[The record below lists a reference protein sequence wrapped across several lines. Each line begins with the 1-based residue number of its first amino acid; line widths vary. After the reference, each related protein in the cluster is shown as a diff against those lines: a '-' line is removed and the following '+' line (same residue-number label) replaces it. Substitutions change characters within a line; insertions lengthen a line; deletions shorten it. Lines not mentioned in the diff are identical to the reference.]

1 MKKNDYFILLA
12 TTAFTLLFYHQLI
25 GVNLFIYTIILVLL
39 LLLRDNSLVKNKVFL
54 LSASLSILTAFAAYL
69 HSSNFSIMMNIISL
83 ILTAA
88 ISIHPENSIIANF
101 FHGIY
106 SQISVF
112 AYMLYDIFKKQ
123 NQLDDNLQ
131 KDNHWAK
138 KVILSIIPVLIFFI
152 FFFLYRE
159 SNVVFKN
166 ISDQINLDFIS
177 VEWIG
182 FTILG
187 LLLTYPFFLQHAIDI
202 IKKKDNELNENLSNT
217 HIQSDNDHESTFM
230 SLKNESITAILLF
243 ALLIILTLSVNIT
256 DIMYTW
262 SSTILPNGLTYS
274 EYIHSGISSLITS
287 IILAIV
293 IILLFFRGALN
304 FYSNNKFLKALAYI
318 WIIQNVFLVLSTL
331 MRNKMYVDTYSLTEK
346 RVGVFIYLGLC
357 IIGLLLCLYKI
368 AFQKKNIFLF
378 RKNMWAIYISLCM
391 LSILD
396 WNYYIAAY
404 NVYRAK
410 KSNDFYLDANY
421 MGELNENNFPV
432 VWNYYQSLPD
442 TDFRKAVLKK
452 IVDTKMSTILLKY
465 NQHDFRSLTY
475 KRQASYRMISKLDQ
489 QQAIQSLNA
498 SSLRINDLSFLMPL
512 QHLIE
517 INLSNNELKDISKL
531 SQLPSLQIVD
541 LSVNMLDSIHKWPE
555 LPHLKELNLSNTKI
569 SNLHKI
575 TPYTQITSLNI
586 SNNSIYTIDEI
597 TDFKQLENL
606 DISNNPLSSITV
618 LSILQHLKSLKISG
632 VLSPSIK
639 LPTLASLEKLD
650 VSNSTKLTTQT
661 DTITVFSEKL
671 INQLKELNISNTQL
685 QNLNI
690 LSNLSSTNHLQ
701 KLNLSSN
708 NLNALINLSLA
719 NELKELNLNNNNLGA
734 STCWLP
740 TSIEYLYVSNTN
752 SSDYTFI
759 EPLQQLKE
767 LDLSSNRIQFNDTFQ
782 LPKLEVLDV
791 SNCQY
796 LLDLKKMQLPHLK
809 KLVIKQCEINDFTF
823 IKQLHSLES
832 IEISAINPTLGA
844 ILLELPSL
852 KKVECYSIDEK
863 IYNALISKN
872 QNIYIIR
879 NDQSRFLDSS
889 ISSSY

>member
-12 TTAFTLLFYHQLI
+12 TAAFSLLFYHQLI
-25 GVNLFIYTIILVLL
+25 GINLFIYTIILVLL
-39 LLLRDNSLVKNKVFL
+39 LLLRDNSLLKNKVFL
-54 LSASLSILTAFAAYL
+54 LSSSLSLLTSFSVYL
-69 HSSNFSIMMNIISL
+69 HSSNFSVVMNVFSL

-88 ISIHPENSIIANF
+88 SAIHPENSILANF
-101 FHGIY
+101 FHGIF

-123 NQLDDNLQ
+123 NQVDESLQ
-131 KDNHWAK
+131 KENHWIRKAL
-138 KVILSIIPVLIFFI
+138 LSIIPVAIFFI

-159 SNVVFKN
+159 SNIVFKN

-187 LLLTYPFFLQHAIDI
+187 LLLTYPFFLQRAINI
-202 IKKKDNELNENLSNT
+202 ITEKDSELNENLSNT
-217 HIQSDNDHESTFM
+217 YMEADNEHESKFM
-230 SLKNESITAILLF
+230 SLKNESITAIILF

-262 SSTILPNGLTYS
+262 SSTTLPNGLTYS

-346 RVGVFIYLGLC
+346 RVGVFIYLGLS
-357 IIGLLLCLYKI
+357 ILGLLLCLYKI
-368 AFQKKNIFLF
+368 AFQKKNVFLF
-378 RKNMWAIYISLCM
+378 RKNMWAIYISLSI
-391 LSILD
+391 LSIID

-410 KSNDFYLDANY
+410 KSNDFYLDADY

-442 TDFRKAVLKK
+442 TDFRKPVLKK
-452 IVDTKMSTILLKY
+452 ILDTKMSNILIKY

-475 KRQASYRMISKLDQ
+475 RRQISYRMISKLDQ
-489 QQAIQSLNA
+489 QQAIQKLNA
-498 SSLRINDLSFLMPL
+498 SNLKINDLSFLMPL

-531 SQLPSLQIVD
+531 SQLPALQVID
-541 LSVNMLDSIHKWPE
+541 LSANMLDSIQRWPA
-555 LPHLKELNLSNTKI
+555 LPHLKELNLSSTQI
-569 SNLHKI
+569 SSIHKI
-575 TPYTQITSLNI
+575 TPYIQITSLNI
-586 SNNSIYTIDEI
+586 SNNSIYNIDKI
-597 TDFKQLENL
+597 KDFKQLENL
-606 DISNNPLSSITV
+606 DISNNPLKSIEV
-618 LSILQHLKSLKISG
+618 LSNMQHLKSLKVSG

-639 LPTLASLEKLD
+639 LPTLATLEKLD
-650 VSNSTKLTTQT
+650 VSSSTKLSTQT
-661 DTITVFSEKL
+661 DTVSILSEKL
-671 INQLKELNISNTQL
+671 INQLKELNLSNTQL

-690 LSNLSSTNHLQ
+690 LSNLSNTNHLQ

-708 NLNALINLSLA
+708 QLNAIINLTLA
-719 NELKELNLNNNNLGA
+719 KDLKELNLNNNNLGT
-734 STCWLP
+734 SSCYLP
-740 TSIEYLYVSNTN
+740 SSIENLFMSNTN
-752 SSDYTFI
+752 SNDYSFI

-767 LDLSSNRIQFNDTFQ
+767 LDLSSNRIQFYDTFQ

-791 SNCQY
+791 SYCQN
-796 LLDLKKMQLPHLK
+796 LQDLKKLQMPHLK
-809 KLVIKQCEINDFTF
+809 KLVIKQCDINDVAFM
-823 IKQLHSLES
+823 KQFHALES
-832 IEISAINPTLGA
+832 IEISSINSELGA
-844 ILLELPSL
+844 ILLQMPQL
-852 KKVECYSIDEK
+852 KKIECYTIDEK

-872 QNIYIIR
+872 PNIYIIR
-879 NDQSRFLDSS
+879 NDQARLLDSS
-889 ISSSY
+889 RSSSY

>member
-12 TTAFTLLFYHQLI
+12 TAAFSLLFYHQLI
-25 GVNLFIYTIILVLL
+25 GINLFIYTIILVLL
-39 LLLRDNSLVKNKVFL
+39 LLLRDNSLLKNKVFL
-54 LSASLSILTAFAAYL
+54 LSSSLSILTSFSVYL
-69 HSSNFSIMMNIISL
+69 HSSNFSVVMNVFSL

-88 ISIHPENSIIANF
+88 SAIHPENSILANF
-101 FHGIY
+101 FHGIF
-106 SQISVF
+106 SQIIVF

-123 NQLDDNLQ
+123 NQVDESLQ
-131 KDNHWAK
+131 KENHWIRKAL
-138 KVILSIIPVLIFFI
+138 LSIIPVAIFFI

-159 SNVVFKN
+159 SNIVFKN

-187 LLLTYPFFLQHAIDI
+187 LLLTYPFFLQRAIDI
-202 IKKKDNELNENLSNT
+202 IKKKDSELNENLSNT
-217 HIQSDNDHESTFM
+217 YMEADNEHESKFM
-230 SLKNESITAILLF
+230 SLKNESITAIILF

-262 SSTILPNGLTYS
+262 SSTTLPNGLTYS

-346 RVGVFIYLGLC
+346 RVGVFIYLGLS
-357 IIGLLLCLYKI
+357 ILGLLLCLYKI
-368 AFQKKNIFLF
+368 AFQKKNVFLF
-378 RKNMWAIYISLCM
+378 RKNMWAIYISLSI
-391 LSILD
+391 LSIID

-410 KSNDFYLDANY
+410 KSNDFYLDADY

-442 TDFRKAVLKK
+442 TDFRKPVLKK
-452 IVDTKMSTILLKY
+452 ILDTKMCNILIKY

-475 KRQASYRMISKLDQ
+475 RRQISYRMISKLDQ
-489 QQAIQSLNA
+489 QQAIQKLNA
-498 SSLRINDLSFLMPL
+498 SNLKINDLSFLMPL

-531 SQLPSLQIVD
+531 SQLPALQVID
-541 LSVNMLDSIHKWPE
+541 LSANMLDSIQRWPA
-555 LPHLKELNLSNTKI
+555 LPHLKELNLSSTQI
-569 SNLHKI
+569 SSIHKI
-575 TPYTQITSLNI
+575 TPYIQITSLNI
-586 SNNSIYTIDEI
+586 SNNSIYNIDKI
-597 TDFKQLENL
+597 KDFKQLENL
-606 DISNNPLSSITV
+606 DISNNPLYSIEV
-618 LSILQHLKSLKISG
+618 LSNMQHLKSLKVSG
-632 VLSPSIK
+632 VLSSSIK
-639 LPTLASLEKLD
+639 LPTLATLEKLD
-650 VSNSTKLTTQT
+650 VSYSTKLLTQT
-661 DTITVFSEKL
+661 DTATILNEKL
-671 INQLKELNISNTQL
+671 INQLKELNLSNTQL

-690 LSNLSSTNHLQ
+690 LSNLSNTNHLQ

-708 NLNALINLSLA
+708 QLNAIINLTLA
-719 NELKELNLNNNNLGA
+719 KDLKELNLNNNNLGT
-734 STCWLP
+734 SSCYLP
-740 TSIEYLYVSNTN
+740 SSIENLFMSNTN
-752 SSDYTFI
+752 SNDYSFI

-767 LDLSSNRIQFNDTFQ
+767 LDLSSNRIQFYDTFQ

-791 SNCQY
+791 SYCQN
-796 LLDLKKMQLPHLK
+796 LQDLKKLQMPHLK
-809 KLVIKQCEINDFTF
+809 KLVIKQCDINDVAFM
-823 IKQLHSLES
+823 KQFHALES
-832 IEISAINPTLGA
+832 IEISSINSELGA
-844 ILLELPSL
+844 ILLQMPQL
-852 KKVECYSIDEK
+852 KKIECYTIDEK

-872 QNIYIIR
+872 PNIYIIR
-879 NDQSRFLDSS
+879 NDQARLLDSS
-889 ISSSY
+889 RSSSY